1 MRIEARYRPATNDLD
16 LRLDAAPRGCI
27 VATCFL
33 GMISSPSLE
42 LFRPARSDGD
52 GRGAVARGAGARV
65 AESRAQSRQDDRSGR
80 HTCFRGAGTAARSPQ
95 YALTV
100 RMQAPIGS
108 WTRDGK
114 RG

>member
-1 MRIEARYRPATNDLD
+1 MRIEARYRLATNDLD

-33 GMISSPSLE
+33 GMISSPSLDLVIASSIWE
-42 LFRPARSDGD
+42 AR
-52 GRGAVARGAGARV
+52 RGAVARGAGARV

-80 HTCFRGAGTAARSPQ
+80 HTCFRGAATAARSPQ
-95 YALTV
+95 HALTV